1 MLFGTLHHPPRFVV
15 EHLIDDH
22 LAARWGLILMF
33 MSPFE
38 VSTSLLLFTD
48 AQEVEHILLSETL
61 REDED
66 DGQDDSPPRHRPHF
80 LPHCRNSNGKC
91 RFRLE
96 KKTNNINKKQT
107 NTKTD
112 RKQAPPAASSPTGSP
127 GPPGNHFFA
136 QGPLFRNF
144 GPEFERIDIKV
155 CIHC

>member
-1 MLFGTLHHPPRFVV
+1 MCYLEPFGLHHPPRFVV

-61 REDED
+61 CEDED
-66 DGQDDSPPRHRPHF
+66 DGQDDSAPRHRPHF

-91 RFRLE
+91 RFRFE
-96 KKTNNINKKQT
+96 KKTHKNRPETGTSSSIKPNWVT
-107 NTKTD
+107 W
-112 RKQAPPAASSPTGSP
+112 APRQSFVNF
-127 GPPGNHFFA
+127 GPFFA
-136 QGPLFRNF
+136 QGPLFF
-144 GPEFERIDIKV
+144 AILDQCVKE
-155 CIHC
+155 